1 MTIFLS
7 MKIAVNFQIAKIYE
21 NLGSEGISFSTW
33 LWSLT
38 EVALVGRAFP
48 SVEQELPLTRKD
60 SWFLAATCCHQQI
73 CVQRDIS
80 VMFNCHITLKPPCL
94 QSQAVL
100 WQFEGV
106 EPIIWKALLGFQ
118 IVELAQTFNSNFVS
132 WAWNHIPLR
141 GYSVERSI
149 CKTPFSH
156 SRFLFCPTLSS
167 CLVWLFFQEYLNCLM
182 LSTKQHSTWVY
193 MKVFQ
198 TPTCCIFLV

>member
-1 MTIFLS
+1 MTIFLI

-38 EVALVGRAFP
+38 EVALVGREFP

-60 SWFLAATCCHQQI
+60 SWFLGATCCHHQI
-73 CVQRDIS
+73 CVHRDIS

-106 EPIIWKALLGFQ
+106 EPIIRKALVGFQ
-118 IVELAQTFNSNFVS
+118 IVELAQKFNSNFVS

-141 GYSVERSI
+141 GIQWNIVYA
-149 CKTPFSH
+149 KPL
-156 SRFLFCPTLSS
+156 FLT
-167 CLVWLFFQEYLNCLM
+167 
-182 LSTKQHSTWVY
+182 
-193 MKVFQ
+193 
-198 TPTCCIFLV
+198 